1 MRTDVMPKI
10 DQEYP
15 PMNVS
20 TSMLLRLLPALAF
33 AAALPACAASGPSV
47 ELKGQRF
54 SIEIAESEAARNQGL
69 MHRTEMATDHGMLFV
84 FQDDAPRAFW
94 MKNTKIPLDMLFFDA
109 DRKLVSVQ
117 HDVPPC
123 VADPCPGYS
132 SGAPARYVLEL
143 NGGRARKLGV
153 QSGDELSIHR

>member
-1 MRTDVMPKI
+1 MKIPART
-10 DQEYP
+10 
-15 PMNVS
+15 
-20 TSMLLRLLPALAF
+20 LLRFLPALAF

-54 SIEIAESEAARNQGL
+54 SIEIAETDAARNHGL
-69 MHRTEMATDHGMLFV
+69 MFRTEMADDHGMLFV
-84 FQDDAPRAFW
+84 FQNDAPRAFW

-109 DRKLVSVQ
+109 ERRLVSVQ

-123 VADPCPGYS
+123 LADPCRGYS

-143 NGGRARKLGV
+143 NGGQARKLGV